1 MPTVVKNFEKS
12 LQKKLNNG
20 DSLDK
25 FMSKNQIQPS
35 KSPIIIDNDRAN
47 YHINPKNELLSSFLD
62 DQVLLQ
68 SIQFLHHL

>member
-35 KSPIIIDNDRAN
+35 RSPIINDISN
-47 YHINPKNELLSSFLD
+47 YHINQKNELFSFPD
-62 DQVLLQ
+62 DQVLYQ
-68 SIQFLHHL
+68 SIQFLHL